1 MLKPVEQLYARR
13 NQKSALRVLAIS
25 THPQR
30 SAIGTNVVEVRK
42 AWEAGW
48 TRIMLDSD
56 RVRPEA
62 KYFRRVELVKAL
74 PQIVRDDL
82 GYRNARAAYH
92 LNR

>member
-1 MLKPVEQLYARR
+1 MP
-13 NQKSALRVLAIS
+13 
-25 THPQR
+25 PQ
-30 SAIGTNVVEVRK
+30 VVPHFLQNWGLTGV
-42 AWEAGW
+42 
-48 TRIMLDSD
+48 MFDSD

-62 KYFRRVELVKAL
+62 KYFRRVELVTAL

>member
-1 MLKPVEQLYARR
+1 
-13 NQKSALRVLAIS
+13 
-25 THPQR
+25 
-30 SAIGTNVVEVRK
+30 
-42 AWEAGW
+42 
-48 TRIMLDSD
+48 MLDSD